1 MFSPFSNLWFAVTYN
16 AVLRTSSTNTV
27 DFAPEVCPTISS
39 LFKNSKESSKT
50 ILSTAEP
57 KIPFSDRM

>member
-39 LFKNSKESSKT
+39 LFKNSKAFCFVT
-50 ILSTAEP
+50 QCPAFTGEP
-57 KIPFSDRM
+57 SG